1 MTTMTTNQITQFH
14 SALEVNMSD
23 WGFPD
28 LIDRSKWAAKT
39 GWGSIKLLAS
49 DMFSRGAINEP
60 QSGTTPISLT
70 LATSLEKR
78 SPRNGRLPRTV
89 AVAQRESADPDYKA
103 RLSVARAILAS
114 DLMEGDV
121 ASLAK
126 LRLKQGLSQQQLAKN
141 IGTSQ
146 PHIAKIEAGTVKIYW
161 DTAIRIADALN
172 VSLDELRPLIRVSS
186 AHPKIV
192 VEES

>member
-1 MTTMTTNQITQFH
+1 MI
-14 SALEVNMSD
+14 D

-28 LIDRSKWAAKT
+28 LIDRSKWAPKT
-39 GWGSIKLLAS
+39 RWGNIQLLAS
-49 DMFSRGAINEP
+49 DLLSIGAINEP
-60 QSGTTPISLT
+60 QSGTAPISLT
-70 LATSLEKR
+70 ITTSLEKR

-89 AVAQRESADPDYKA
+89 AVAQREAADPEYKA

-114 DLMEGDV
+114 DLMEGEV
-121 ASLAK
+121 TSLAK

-146 PHIAKIEAGTVKIYW
+146 PHIAKIEAGTVKIFW
-161 DTAIRIADALN
+161 DTATRIADALN
-172 VSLDELRPLIRVSS
+172 VTLDELRPLIRVSS

>member
-1 MTTMTTNQITQFH
+1 MTTMPTNQITQFH
-14 SALEVNMSD
+14 SASEVNMTD
-23 WGFPD
+23 GGFPD
-28 LIDRSKWAAKT
+28 LIDRSKWASKT
-39 GWGSIKLLAS
+39 GWGNIQLLAS
-49 DMFSRGAINEP
+49 DLLSIGAINEP
-60 QSGTTPISLT
+60 QSGTTPISLKI
-70 LATSLEKR
+70 ATSLEKR

-89 AVAQRESADPDYKA
+89 AVAQREAADPDYKA

-114 DLMEGDV
+114 DLMEGEV
-121 ASLAK
+121 TSLAK

-146 PHIAKIEAGTVKIYW
+146 PHIAKIEAGTVKIFW
-161 DTAIRIADALN
+161 DTATRIADALN
-172 VSLDELRPLIRVSS
+172 VTLDELRPLIRVSS